1 MFRLSMENIS
11 GMKAIGG
18 TLLTT
23 LGAFTA
29 QQARPTQETMKQVQ
43 QFLNYCA
50 SQKSAIL
57 TYCKS
62 DMILAVHSNASYLS
76 EANARSRAGGIIIS
90 PKTPN
95 FPQTLVQ
102 FSISPR

>member
-1 MFRLSMENIS
+1 MFRLLMENIS

-18 TLLTT
+18 TLLTA

-62 DMILAVHSNASYLS
+62 GVVVIGQSNAGSLNKQ
-76 EANARSRAGGIIIS
+76 NA
-90 PKTPN
+90 
-95 FPQTLVQ
+95 
-102 FSISPR
+102 